1 MCKCPEPKTGK
12 IFSALRRR
20 VQQRGSVMH
29 FGGAPVWARRR
40 VLQSSFRI
48 PSP

>member
-1 MCKCPEPKTGK
+1 MCKCPEPKTEK
-12 IFSALRRR
+12 IFSAPYRSLAP
-20 VQQRGSVMH
+20 SMY
-29 FGGAPVWARRR
+29 FGGAPVRARRR